1 MTKIALLPSSS
12 HVLPGGRLE
21 IIVAEKRYIRMV
33 KESLTSDE
41 GFAMCMLNEN
51 EEADEVK
58 KIPAIATLVKIIDFN
73 ALEGGLL
80 VVTIEGMQKIRLLS
94 IEIDPDGLL
103 IGEFKPYIDWVYVK
117 VDDSNLCL
125 REKLK
130 IFYSSMPEISALYNE
145 PQYDDISWICQRWIE
160 VLPIDVKYKQL
171 LITQDT
177 TKLTIRFLKKLLD
190 YEYYE

>member
-1 MTKIALLPSSS
+1 MTNIALLPSSS

-21 IIVAEKRYIRMV
+21 IIVAEKRYTRMV
-33 KESLTSDE
+33 KDSLTSGE

-51 EEADEVK
+51 EESEEVK
-58 KIPAIATLVKIIDFN
+58 KIPAIATHVKIIDFN

-80 VVTIEGMQKIRLLS
+80 VITVEGIQKIRLLS

-103 IGEFKPYIDWVYVK
+103 IGEFKPYLEWIYMP
-117 VDDSNLCL
+117 VDDDNVSL

-130 IFYSSMPEISALYNE
+130 LFYSSMPEIGALYNE
-145 PQYDDISWICQRWIE
+145 PKYNDISWVCQRWIE
-160 VLPIDVKYKQL
+160 VLPIEVKYKQL

-177 TKLTIRFLKKLLD
+177 TKLAIRFLKKLLD
-190 YEYYE
+190 YEYYG